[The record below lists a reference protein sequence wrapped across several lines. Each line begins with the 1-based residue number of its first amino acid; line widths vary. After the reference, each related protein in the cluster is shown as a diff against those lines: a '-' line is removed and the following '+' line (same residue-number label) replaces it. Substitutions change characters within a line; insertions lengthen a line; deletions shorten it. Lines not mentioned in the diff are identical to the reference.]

1 MNKNDKILYFD
12 CGSGISGDMA
22 LGALIHLGA
31 PPDQIKCALETAG
44 LPSFR
49 LAPRPMEKNG
59 VKGIDLDV
67 IIYDAPQH
75 DHDYDGCPNQK
86 ATVCLQ
92 DDGHAICTAAR
103 IHDYDDL
110 MDDLLPSKNQHCHG
124 HPSESMDGEHAH
136 RTYKEIKQL
145 IESSG
150 LTPGAKRLS
159 LNIYECLARSE
170 AQVHSTSIEDVA
182 FHEVGRID
190 ALINILG
197 SAVAV
202 DILKPGKIFC
212 SPVHDGQGFV
222 KCSHGLIPVPVPAVM
237 EMAKAGDIPLI
248 IDADAHMEMVTPTG
262 FAILLGLGAVYMP
275 QLMIKPERVGYGFG
289 KRQTVRFGAVR
300 AVLGT

>member
-1 MNKNDKILYFD
+1 MAKNEKILYFD

-22 LGALIHLGA
+22 LGALIHLGVE
-31 PPDQIKCALETAG
+31 QEMIKCALETLN

-49 LAPRPMEKNG
+49 LAPHPAEKNG

-67 IIYDAPQH
+67 IVYDTPQH
-75 DHDYDGCPNQK
+75 DHDYDGCPGQGED
-86 ATVCLQ
+86 VFSR
-92 DDGHAICTAAR
+92 DGRHDTGAKVN

-110 MDDLLPSKNQHCHG
+110 IPPKNHHCHEG
-124 HPSESMDGEHAH
+124 LTEGMAGEHIH
-136 RTYKEIKQL
+136 RAYKEIKKL
-145 IESSG
+145 IQSSG

-159 LNIYECLARSE
+159 LNIYECLARGE
-170 AQVHSTSIEDVA
+170 AQVHNMPVEDVS

-190 ALINILG
+190 ALINIIG
-197 SAVAV
+197 TAVAV

-237 EMAKAGDIPLI
+237 EMARMSDIPLI
-248 IDADAHMEMVTPTG
+248 IDADAQMEMVTPTG
-262 FAILLGLGAVYMP
+262 FAILSGLGAIYVP
-275 QLMIKPERVGYGFG
+275 QLTINPEQVGYGFG

-300 AVLGT
+300 AILGT